1 MIRRNANEFEGF
13 QLRDMDEGELEAL
26 EARCVALINF
36 LQGEGHSPDSNLP
49 VLTSVLLGLVASMG
63 IPFPQFMEH
72 FVEHAVA
79 IDEFLL
85 PSEDDEIH

>member
-1 MIRRNANEFEGF
+1 
-13 QLRDMDEGELEAL
+13 
-26 EARCVALINF
+26 
-36 LQGEGHSPDSNLP
+36 
-49 VLTSVLLGLVASMG
+49 MG
-63 IPFPQFMEH
+63 IPFSQFLEH

>member
-1 MIRRNANEFEGF
+1 MANKGLKDFR
-13 QLRDMDEGELEAL
+13 LKDMDEGELEAM

-36 LQGEGHSPDSNLP
+36 LEGEGHSPDSNLP
-49 VLTSVLLGLVASMG
+49 ILTSVLLGLVCAMG
-63 IPFPQFMEH
+63 IPFSQFLEH